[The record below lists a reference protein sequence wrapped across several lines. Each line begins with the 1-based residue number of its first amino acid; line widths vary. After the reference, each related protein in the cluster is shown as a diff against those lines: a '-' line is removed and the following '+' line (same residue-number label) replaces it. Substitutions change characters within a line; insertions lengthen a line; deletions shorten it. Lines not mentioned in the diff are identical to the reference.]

1 MDMVNCRITYVPR
14 SFRISRRY
22 LNEWSPIS
30 TKFAMFIF
38 RANSGGWMD
47 GAWIRGYLSVC
58 LSIYLSIHVATFLY
72 IITPMTVPGEYSEG
86 LLIIITVIH
95 RHWRSVAGLVGN
107 PKSNH
112 WGGVGTERGSEWAS
126 RVELNRSRKQR
137 LEIDSTQESTLAA
150 SMLYILKFC
159 PKSTS
164 SSSAVAW
171 WGRRQLYYMATT
183 RDWMALK

>member
-1 MDMVNCRITYVPR
+1 MNDRQLAR
-14 SFRISRRY
+14 
-22 LNEWSPIS
+22 
-30 TKFAMFIF
+30 
-38 RANSGGWMD
+38 NSQCLFSGLIVVDGWMAP
-47 GAWIRGYLSVC
+47 GFVGIC
-58 LSIYLSIHVATFLY
+58 LSAYLYIYLSIHVATFLY

-150 SMLYILKFC
+150 SMYILKFC